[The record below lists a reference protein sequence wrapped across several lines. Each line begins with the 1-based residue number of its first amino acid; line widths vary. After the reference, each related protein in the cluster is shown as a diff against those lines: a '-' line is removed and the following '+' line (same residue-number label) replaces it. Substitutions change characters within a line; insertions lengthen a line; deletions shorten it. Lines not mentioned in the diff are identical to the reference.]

1 MLELGV
7 EHQAGIPVLMQPLR
21 GNSRETK
28 AFGPVVRDHLPPL
41 RTTDTPPDLVAA
53 SALYRAGQLHKRAAT
68 SRTWLPRGPATWPEA
83 QEVLAPAQP
92 ATLASLPDGSRE
104 AVVAARYG
112 GVAQR
117 GVLLSSDHRPPQAQ
131 RPVDTQWRTQSAQDV
146 KAGTARCRTTLAGEA
161 EAQPAL
167 TRCGAGLPTPC
178 RHDRPLGPPPHSGKR
193 GRPAPGAP
201 PDQLV
206 SPSAGALAS
215 RRTDRRAR
223 VDQPRGF
230 LLATNARDAGQ
241 FSSQAVRDGYK
252 GPAQAERGVR
262 FRKAPQ
268 CLASSL

>member
-83 QEVLAPAQP
+83 Q
-92 ATLASLPDGSRE
+92 
-104 AVVAARYG
+104 
-112 GVAQR
+112 
-117 GVLLSSDHRPPQAQ
+117 H
-131 RPVDTQWRTQSAQDV
+131 PVDTQWRTQSAQDV

-178 RHDRPLGPPPHSGKR
+178 
-193 GRPAPGAP
+193 
-201 PDQLV
+201 
-206 SPSAGALAS
+206 
-215 RRTDRRAR
+215 
-223 VDQPRGF
+223 
-230 LLATNARDAGQ
+230 
-241 FSSQAVRDGYK
+241 
-252 GPAQAERGVR
+252 
-262 FRKAPQ
+262 
-268 CLASSL
+268 